1 MELYENCVGL
11 INVDSPGCRGAKEVG
26 FSTSGIV
33 SDSLKKMVLDH
44 TEQSEVVVKP
54 LGRGSDLSFYGVQ
67 IPIQIS
73 FDYYQEGEN
82 RGRWHC
88 AGCGGGWWW
97 HTAEDNYDKIDY
109 EYLIRDTEI
118 IWDMIEYLRNTK
130 ELPFDCMQCMEGIE
144 NLIEEIDKNSDEA
157 FDFTP
162 IKSKAA
168 LLKQKAAHMKI
179 FKNDVFA
186 KKIGGRLSMLLCS
199 ACDEYH
205 YDNTFSVGQL
215 PGLQMVKGYYRDQ
228 MDERDFL
235 FLQTAFIRQRN
246 RTVAELKKIIEIWEE
261 ENERIF

>member
-144 NLIEEIDKNSDEA
+144 NLIDVYKRQLQYFAAYSAGGFGNLLHRWIMDGMQEEPKEYALKTARAI
-157 FDFTP
+157 
-162 IKSKAA
+162 SK
-168 LLKQKAAHMKI
+168 
-179 FKNDVFA
+179 
-186 KKIGGRLSMLLCS
+186 
-199 ACDEYH
+199 
-205 YDNTFSVGQL
+205 
-215 PGLQMVKGYYRDQ
+215 
-228 MDERDFL
+228 
-235 FLQTAFIRQRN
+235 FIRPVKDQ
-246 RTVAELKKIIEIWEE
+246 
-261 ENERIF
+261 ENI